1 MKLHK
6 SKIFFWAVSKKW
18 LQRIFKKQNYRFSKN
33 KICIV
38 RKLFWVLKHFLGY
51 PKHVGTYVLHKML
64 TYTPGI
70 FMSIEDM
77 KYNVDDP
84 KWCAIT
90 YFLLR
95 NFCSA
100 SAIIFLLFANDFIER
115 HDLICFVFARSMKRS
130 SLTCCDE
137 RISIL
142 SENSHCSNLGGRLFR
157 LNSHTVLQ

>member
-1 MKLHK
+1 
-6 SKIFFWAVSKKW
+6 
-18 LQRIFKKQNYRFSKN
+18 
-33 KICIV
+33 
-38 RKLFWVLKHFLGY
+38 
-51 PKHVGTYVLHKML
+51 ML

-70 FMSIEDM
+70 FMSIEDL

-142 SENSHCSNLGGRLFR
+142 SRAEWERFSVQIWVVGYLGSILTRFTISTNVVVDVWLLLKAADMR
-157 LNSHTVLQ
+157 RIE

>member
-1 MKLHK
+1 
-6 SKIFFWAVSKKW
+6 
-18 LQRIFKKQNYRFSKN
+18 
-33 KICIV
+33 
-38 RKLFWVLKHFLGY
+38 
-51 PKHVGTYVLHKML
+51 
-64 TYTPGI
+64 
-70 FMSIEDM
+70 M

-157 LNSHTVLQ
+157 LNSHTVYNKYKCCRRRLTPFKSCRHATHRVEEQASKKITPKKKSKGQMVLVLTWWDYWNEKNALKKTFQRTAAAKPFMTF